1 MVDRR
6 YRTGTSS
13 IDLPNTLRQDEL
25 RERIREAIIAEF
37 SDTGEWLSQFDF
49 GPWRLHLGSS
59 ASHCCGIRCRLMKLV
74 RGPLEIRV
82 SLEVSRQRIP

>member
-25 RERIREAIIAEF
+25 RERIREAIIVEF

-59 ASHCCGIRCRLMKLV
+59 ASHYCGY
-74 RGPLEIRV
+74 PLLPNEIGARPW
-82 SLEVSRQRIP
+82 SKRR